1 MSEKQLAALGST
13 LAQKESDALAQGA
26 TEDELLVFLRAERV
40 EHLLYIAE
48 YKRHQSAPGPKLG
61 AKAFWLDR
69 RYPIASS
76 WRDREDA

>member
-1 MSEKQLAALGST
+1 MWGRH
-13 LAQKESDALAQGA
+13 DRA
-26 TEDELLVFLRAERV
+26 TAERV